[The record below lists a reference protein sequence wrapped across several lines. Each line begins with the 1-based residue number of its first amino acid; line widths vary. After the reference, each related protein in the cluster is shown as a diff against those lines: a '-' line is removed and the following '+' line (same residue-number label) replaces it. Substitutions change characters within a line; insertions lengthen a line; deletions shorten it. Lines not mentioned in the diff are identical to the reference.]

1 MRKSNHHELRA
12 LLRANPD
19 GLTVKQICDITK
31 KQDSVTRRALDGMAD
46 VYRDR
51 WLDRGPH
58 RGGRSIAVFVAVQV
72 PEDCPRPDVKSK
84 RRSRGIA
91 AVVRPEGSE
100 RTQS

>member
-19 GLTVKQICDITK
+19 GLTVKQICDITG

-51 WLDRGPH
+51 WIVEPT
-58 RGGRSIAVFVAVQV
+58 GRRPIAVFVAVQV
-72 PEDCPRPDVKSK
+72 PEDCPRPDIKSK

-91 AVVRPEGSE
+91 EGKRPAQG
-100 RTQS
+100 TDAGPV

>member
-19 GLTVKQICDITK
+19 GLTVKQICDITG

-51 WLDRGPH
+51 WIVEPT
-58 RGGRSIAVFVAVQV
+58 GRRPIAVFVAVQV
-72 PEDCPRPDVKSK
+72 PEDCPRPDIKSK